1 MSPHVV
7 AAPAVAEPP
16 RVTSWK
22 SLRRRIAF
30 ADWSVPLYLF
40 VFSRIALMTCSYM
53 GLTLVPHLYL
63 HEDDRHKALQP
74 YPAIDGLCRWDCGW
88 FERVMHQGFREAEHA
103 KVFPLYG
110 WLANGLSRVAHI
122 NDLLALIIIANVA
135 GFASYVLIFR
145 IFTRLADRR
154 AAAMALTLYVAFP
167 FAYYQTAAYAES
179 LMAMF
184 SALAILLALDRRHL
198 WAGVALGLGI
208 MSRHVTIFAGAAML
222 VAQIHQ
228 RWGDWKTWGAWKKLV
243 FDRNVFGLVIP
254 FLFVGAW
261 SLYLKRETG
270 DPLAFWNARTIG
282 WGPAV
287 FWSVRELLQHSKF
300 TDSPEFYFY
309 VPFALIPGLGALAL
323 LVRRSWMEL
332 AAAAIVLMVVC
343 YASGGVC
350 LGRYSAA
357 CWPAFLPMGY
367 FLSRRRGRD
376 LAMPVIVAFAICQ
389 GLFFYLFSHQ
399 FRIL

>member
-1 MSPHVV
+1 MIQQAV
-7 AAPAVAEPP
+7 ATPAVVESRRAD
-16 RVTSWK
+16 TSVR
-22 SLRRRIAF
+22 LRLRLTF
-30 ADWSVPLYLF
+30 ADWATPLYLF
-40 VFSRIALMTCSYM
+40 IFSRVALMTCSYM
-53 GLTLVPHLYL
+53 GLTLVPQLYL
-63 HEDDRHKALQP
+63 HENDRHKALQP

-88 FERVMHQGFREAEHA
+88 FERVMHEGFRELEHS
-103 KVFPLYG
+103 KVFPLFG
-110 WLANGLSRVAHI
+110 WLATGLSRVAHI

-145 IFTRLADRR
+145 IFTRLANRR

-167 FAYYQTAAYAES
+167 FGYYQTAAYAES

-243 FDRNVFGLVIP
+243 FDRSVFGLVIP

-261 SLYLKRETG
+261 ALYLKREAG
-270 DPLAFWNARTIG
+270 DPLAFWNSRTIG

-309 VPFALIPGLGALAL
+309 VPFAIIPALGALAL
-323 LVRRSWMEL
+323 LARREWMEL
-332 AAAAIVLMVVC
+332 AAAGILLMFVC

-350 LGRYSAA
+350 LGRYSSA
-357 CWPAFLPMGY
+357 CWPAFLPIGV
-367 FLSRRRGRD
+367 FLSSPRGRAF
-376 LAMPVIVAFAICQ
+376 AMPVVLAFAICQ
-389 GLFFYLFSHQ
+389 GLFFYFFSHQ